1 MSIFKEII
9 EGKMPA
15 DKVYEDDSIL
25 AIKDIAPKAPVHIL
39 IITKKPYRSLQ
50 DIPDEELIIMQ
61 DIVKVAKTLAEKFS
75 IEEGYRFISNVGSD
89 SGQEVNHLHFHLIG
103 GKKLGPM
110 A

>member
-1 MSIFKEII
+1 MSIFEEII
-9 EGKMPA
+9 KGKITA
-15 DKVYEDDSIL
+15 DKVYEDDNIL

-50 DIPDEELIIMQ
+50 DIPDEELRIMQ

-75 IEEGYRFISNVGSD
+75 IQEGYRFIANVGPD
-89 SGQEVNHLHFHLIG
+89 SGQEVEHLHFHLIG
-103 GKKLGPM
+103 GKKLVDM

>member
-1 MSIFKEII
+1 MNIFKEII
-9 EGKMPA
+9 EGKVPA
-15 DKVYEDDSIL
+15 DKVYEDDNIL

-50 DIPDEELIIMQ
+50 DIPDEELTIMQ

-89 SGQEVNHLHFHLIG
+89 SGQEVKHLHFHLIG
-103 GKKLGPM
+103 GKKLGAM